1 MYIAKIVKK
10 NYLCLQVKPFGRP
23 CGRRFLAMSVIYCV
37 LQLRQR
43 DKQATMITIK
53 PSIFAFLLALFSV
66 GCSGQN
72 RAADGGYM
80 GSGYTKE
87 ALDTMGVNTQH
98 LFVFTE
104 ECATYNGRKF
114 SIDMPIDSLIE
125 VFGPCERVL
134 YGQEHNTGY
143 DHYFWDEI
151 GMVSLV
157 SPEKVV
163 MEFCLHWDYLPKEK
177 EYDYDDPDP
186 AHVPA
191 KFFKGKILLNGFP
204 LDNTSDYAAYC
215 NDKEIQNMLLEM
227 AKKNGI
233 VRNFHKILYHYVET
247 GSILRYESWNHK
259 LYFFDYSAF
268 EDETF
273 FAYNVKTATQT
284 GRMHAF
290 EMQYAVYTNPNF
302 IEIF

>member
-72 RAADGGYM
+72 RAADSGYM

-114 SIDMPIDSLIE
+114 SIDIPIDSLIE

-134 YGQEHNTGY
+134 YGEDYNTGY

-191 KFFKGKILLNGFP
+191 KFFKGKILLNGVP

-215 NDKEIQNMLLEM
+215 NNEEIRRQLIEL
-227 AKKNGI
+227 ARKNGI
-233 VRNFHKILYHYVET
+233 RRNYDKCLYHFVNPQ
-247 GSILRYESWNHK
+247 SINRYDSSYHK
-259 LYFFDYSAF
+259 LYCFDYTPF
-268 EDETF
+268 EEDTF
-273 FAYNVKTATQT
+273 FSYRVKIATETLQ
-284 GRMHAF
+284 MHEF
-290 EMQYAVYTNPNF
+290 GMQYDVYTNPNF